1 MQKVFKD
8 EFSFFPNTWILPGD
22 GNDLKNQFNKKKLKT
37 FIIKPVN
44 LCQGKGIYLV
54 RNYEDID
61 VKSGEQM
68 VA

>member
-1 MQKVFKD
+1 MQKVFKE
-8 EFSFFPNTWILPGD
+8 EFSFFPKTWILPGD

-54 RNYEDID
+54 RNYEDIE